1 MADTIACTG
10 ECTVALT
17 LSLTPPTAEEVADMG
32 IAFGLIVGT
41 TVIIWG
47 AKQVLN
53 LFKADHES

>member
-1 MADTIACTG
+1 
-10 ECTVALT
+10 
-17 LSLTPPTAEEVADMG
+17 MG

-41 TVIIWG
+41 TVVIWG